1 VNNNAYIV
9 QCIWQY
15 MPYIFDTIKYISI
28 YFFCLWD
35 YLLFVVLCVIYAG
48 SDAKRLYYSKVEHC
62 INMCIIWEWESPPGQ
77 ITVMI
82 ILGGNVWNYHKINVT
97 INASNE
103 IPVEM

>member
-1 VNNNAYIV
+1 
-9 QCIWQY
+9 

-62 INMCIIWEWESPPGQ
+62 INMCII
-77 ITVMI
+77 
-82 ILGGNVWNYHKINVT
+82 
-97 INASNE
+97 
-103 IPVEM
+103 